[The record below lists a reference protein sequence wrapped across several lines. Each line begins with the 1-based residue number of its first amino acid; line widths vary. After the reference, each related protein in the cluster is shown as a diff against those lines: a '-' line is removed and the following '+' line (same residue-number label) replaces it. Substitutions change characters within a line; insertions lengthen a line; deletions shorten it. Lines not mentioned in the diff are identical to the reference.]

1 MYYRGRPCTKALSRK
16 PVCRPRINQNFVGI
30 TAGNRLLGMR
40 AGAGNSRTYAPSSS
54 SSEEDEDFV
63 GSTYASSS
71 SEEEEEPSDVV
82 QESEEQEA
90 EEELGSVTFIY
101 PNANLVVQH
110 VRVPPAAPEVPVVPP
125 PADVDAEDEVKII
138 RVIPPPHRGYHHNH
152 TQSLVD
158 LTSSD

>member
-1 MYYRGRPCTKALSRK
+1 M
-16 PVCRPRINQNFVGI
+16 
-30 TAGNRLLGMR
+30 
-40 AGAGNSRTYAPSSS
+40 
-54 SSEEDEDFV
+54 
-63 GSTYASSS
+63 
-71 SEEEEEPSDVV
+71 

-90 EEELGSVTFIY
+90 VEELGSVTFIY

-138 RVIPPPHRGYHHNH
+138 RVIAPPHRGHHHNH
-152 TQSLVD
+152 AQSLVD